1 MIMQRRRADRGQLA
15 ASAVLGL
22 LGARG
27 PISRADIARAL
38 DLSPA
43 TVTQVTKGLLARG
56 LVVELENA
64 PSQGGRPGRLLGLDS
79 RTRGAFGAKVTEDHV
94 AVVQVG
100 LDGTVERSWTKQF
113 EARRADAVDVLGACL
128 AEVLKDR
135 DPCEPLGIGIAV
147 PGSVDH
153 QASGVVDAPT
163 LGWRALQVGQV
174 LRDRLQLPVLVENDV
189 NAVTVAQRLYGRGRE
204 HDCFLT
210 ATIGRGIGA
219 GLITDGALYRG
230 AFGGAGEIGHFPVVA
245 GGHPCSCGNH
255 GCLESIVGEQG
266 LIRTAVER
274 GIVPAGSGLEALG
287 QAARAGDLAA
297 RQVFSE
303 AGETLGRVLA
313 GVVHTVDPEVLLI
326 LGEGVDDWPWWEAG
340 FQSAFRGHL
349 IQARRG
355 IPVLVE
361 RWSDASW
368 AQGAAALVL
377 AAPFDSSG
385 TAGEQG
391 RMMRARM
398 SQLATEGSVQ

>member
-1 MIMQRRRADRGQLA
+1 LA

-27 PISRADIARAL
+27 PISRADIARIL

-56 LVVELENA
+56 LVVELEHA

-79 RTRGAFGAKVTEDHV
+79 RSKGAFGAKVTDDYV
-94 AVVQVG
+94 AVVRMG
-100 LDGTVERSWTKQF
+100 LDGTVERSWTEAF
-113 EARRADAVDVLGACL
+113 EARRADAVDAL
-128 AEVLKDR
+128 AIYLARVLKDY
-135 DPCEPLGIGIAV
+135 DPTDTLGVGVAV

-153 QASGVVDAPT
+153 QANGVVDAPT
-163 LGWRALQVGQV
+163 LGWRSLQVGQI

-189 NAVTVAQRLYGRGRE
+189 NAVTIAERLYGRGRQ

-210 ATIGRGIGA
+210 ATIGRGVGA
-219 GLITDGALYRG
+219 GLISDGALYRG
-230 AFGGAGEIGHFPVVA
+230 AFGGAGEIGHFPVVSD
-245 GGHPCSCGNH
+245 GHPCSCGNQ
-255 GCLESIVGEQG
+255 GCLEAIVGEQG
-266 LIRTAVER
+266 LVRTAIER
-274 GIVPAGSGLEALG
+274 GVVRPSDGLGALREAARSGDPEAL
-287 QAARAGDLAA
+287 R
-297 RQVFSE
+297 VFADASE
-303 AGETLGRVLA
+303 VLGRVLA
-313 GVVHTVDPEVLLI
+313 GVVHVTDPEVVLI
-326 LGEGVDDWPWWEAG
+326 LGEGVEDWPWWEAG
-340 FQSAFRGHL
+340 FNSAFRSHL

-361 RWSDASW
+361 RWSDESW

-377 AAPFDSSG
+377 ATPFDSSG

-398 SQLATEGSVQ
+398 AQPVPEGSVQ